1 MQAVRIKNNGGNLI
15 WKQGLNRLV
24 FISKNNVLLLLYPII
39 RIKLDIAVYI
49 DYMQS
54 LPLIG
59 YISRR
64 NSVMNP
70 RIRVSREGERV
81 HADFACVNEKKN
93 RNLHVYNGLCVS
105 CASYIAM
112 LLKKYNSLDIEREI
126 CLMWQ

>member
-1 MQAVRIKNNGGNLI
+1 MC
-15 WKQGLNRLV
+15 
-24 FISKNNVLLLLYPII
+24 FSLLSPII
-39 RIKLDIAVYI
+39 IIKLDIAVYI

-81 HADFACVNEKKN
+81 HADFARVNEKN
-93 RNLHVYNGLCVS
+93 PINFCVS
-105 CASYIAM
+105 CASYIAT
-112 LLKKYNSLDIEREI
+112 LLKK
-126 CLMWQ
+126 